1 MSRLEILW
9 SFRNKECVNDCAG
22 EWLTIATN
30 ILQRNDI
37 PIRSFTSAVYQ
48 LLEKGRGKYRNLM
61 ITGPANCGK
70 TFILLP
76 LTLIYNSFCN
86 PASTSFAWVGA
97 ETGEIIFLNDFRWS
111 PQIMPWHDLLL
122 LLSGTTP
129 VFATGK
135 HPLVLIKGGQ
145 VDEVETEM
153 MAVRWKQ
160 FSFKSQ
166 IPENEQ
172 RQIPPCGACFAKPS
186 LIQQRPSKYHKAV

>member
-122 LLSGTTP
+122 LYP
-129 VFATGK
+129 VLLPFLRQESI
-135 HPLVLIKGGQ
+135 HWFLLKG
-145 VDEVETEM
+145 V
-153 MAVRWKQ
+153 
-160 FSFKSQ
+160 KSM
-166 IPENEQ
+166 
-172 RQIPPCGACFAKPS
+172 R
-186 LIQQRPSKYHKAV
+186 SKLK